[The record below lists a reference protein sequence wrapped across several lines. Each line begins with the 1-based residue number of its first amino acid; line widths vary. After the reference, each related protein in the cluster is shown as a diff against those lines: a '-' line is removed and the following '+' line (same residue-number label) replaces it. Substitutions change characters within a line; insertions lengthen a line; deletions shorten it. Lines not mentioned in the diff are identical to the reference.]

1 MASARSLV
9 RELVATES
17 DVGRALNSYERRMRP
32 AVARA
37 QEAGQRV
44 ARWIVPRSKLKMLAR
59 DVALRASVWPFAS
72 SVMRRA
78 LGTAE
83 RIG

>member
-1 MASARSLV
+1 
-9 RELVATES
+9 
-17 DVGRALNSYERRMRP
+17 
-32 AVARA
+32 
-37 QEAGQRV
+37 
-44 ARWIVPRSKLKMLAR
+44 MLAR